1 MAQQVIKRTD
11 IVLEALFWASFR
23 GCGYHEALALQA
35 SDLLLRRPTFHL
47 DPEDDTWLRDYLPSL
62 EEARALWE
70 DELEFI
76 QRLEQTGITR
86 RHFNAEREYF
96 FQENSL

>member
-1 MAQQVIKRTD
+1 MKIQNIPRTQ

-23 GCGYHEALALQA
+23 GCGYRKALALQA
-35 SDLLLRRPTFHL
+35 SDLIYRRPTVLL
-47 DPEDDTWLRDYLPSL
+47 DPEDELWLRDYLPSL
-62 EEARALWE
+62 EEARALWD

-76 QRLEQTGITR
+76 QRLEQTGTTR
-86 RHFNAEREYF
+86 RHLNAEREYF